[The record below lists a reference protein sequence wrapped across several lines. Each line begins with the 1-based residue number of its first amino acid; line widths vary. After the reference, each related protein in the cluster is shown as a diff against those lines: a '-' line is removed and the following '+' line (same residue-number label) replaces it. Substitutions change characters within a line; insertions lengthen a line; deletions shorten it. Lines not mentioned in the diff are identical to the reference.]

1 MGVQNKIVLNDKSQG
16 KTIDICGLNIVLP
29 KKPKAS
35 EILFNEKSKK
45 EQKWERTDMPLG
57 LDEDTASKY
66 QDFINQE
73 FTRRLEGVWF
83 MNNGTPTYITGEHYY
98 YLNWCKLDVG
108 YPQYRDRDRMFF
120 VYWEACK
127 KDDNCFGMVM
137 VKHRREGASY
147 KGASILL
154 HEVSSRYNSHG
165 GIISK
170 TGVDAKSLF
179 TDKLVYMFRQLPF
192 FFQPI
197 IDGSDNP
204 KSTLS
209 FRAPGQKMTKK
220 YKKIVKSQAL
230 NSKID
235 WRNTKDNSYDSVKL
249 VRYLCDE
256 AGKWV
261 DANVEKNWEV
271 VRSCLTLG
279 DKIIGKCFMPTT
291 VNELEGAGGENFKN
305 LWFDSSI
312 EEKDAN
318 GRTRS
323 GLYSYFTPA
332 YDGYEG
338 FIDEYGMSI
347 VDTPTE
353 KQAKFIGKTI
363 GAKEFLQNIR
373 DSYKNNTNKLS
384 EEKRQRPFTVEE
396 AFRSDS
402 SQSVFDVEKIYQQMD
417 YNETADNVTVKGDF
431 IWQGGIKDTK
441 VKWIPS
447 SKGIWLISWIP
458 PEQMRN
464 AIDLKVSGKNPGN
477 HTELV
482 AGCDPYDHDTT
493 TDGRRSDAACYV
505 FKKFSMMDDFSNQ
518 FVCEYINR
526 PPKAEIFYEDIL
538 KTCVFYGCQILIE
551 NNKVGLIKYFENRG
565 YYKYLMDR
573 PENTHTDSSRKQKTK
588 GIPST
593 GVAVL
598 NAQIEAISSYVYD
611 YIGVN
616 LETGEMGRCY
626 FNKLLDDW
634 SRFEPDN
641 RTKYDATV
649 ASSLALLGAQKH
661 VAAKVKKVKLSFIKK
676 YNNKGLISKR
686 I

>member
-1 MGVQNKIVLNDKSQG
+1 MEGKIRVN
-16 KTIDICGLNIVLP
+16 GLEFKLP
-29 KKPKAS
+29 PKPRKKD
-35 EILFNEKSKK
+35 ILFSDLKK
-45 EQKWERTDMPLG
+45 KDQKWKRTELPDTLSEETAASHSEFISTEFERRK
-57 LDEDTASKY
+57 S
-66 QDFINQE
+66 
-73 FTRRLEGVWF
+73 GVWF
-83 MNNGTPTYITGEHYY
+83 MNNGKPTYITGEHYY
-98 YLNWCKLDVG
+98 YLNWCKLDIG
-108 YPQYRDRDRMFF
+108 YPEYRDRDRRFF
-120 VYWEACK
+120 IFWEICK
-127 KDDNCFGMVM
+127 NDPECFGMVM

-147 KGASILL
+147 KGAAMLL
-154 HEVSSRYNSHG
+154 YEITSRYNSHG

-179 TDKLVYMFRQLPF
+179 TDKLVYMFRHLPF

-209 FRAPGQKMTKK
+209 FNAPGQKISKNF
-220 YKKIVKSQAL
+220 KKIVKSEAL

-249 VRYLCDE
+249 IRYLCDE
-256 AGKWV
+256 GGKWV
-261 DANVEKNWEV
+261 DANVEKNWQV

-291 VNELEGAGGENFKN
+291 VNEMADSGGERFKN
-305 LWFDSSI
+305 IWDDSSI
-312 EEKDAN
+312 EERDAN

-323 GLYSYFTPA
+323 GMYSYFTPA

-338 FIDEYGMSI
+338 FIDEYGMSV
-347 VDTPTE
+347 VDTPTKE
-353 KQAKFIGKTI
+353 QARFIGKNI
-363 GAKEFLQNIR
+363 GAKEYLQNVR
-373 DSYKNNTNKLS
+373 EGYKKNTTKLS

-402 SQSVFDVEKIYQQMD
+402 RHSPFDVERIYQQMD
-417 YNETADNVTVKGDF
+417 YNEESEGLIVKGDF
-431 IWQGGIKDTK
+431 IWKDGMKDTK
-441 VKWIPS
+441 VLWKPGSTGRWR
-447 SKGIWLISWIP
+447 ISWLP
-458 PEQMRN
+458 PEERRN
-464 AIDLKVSGKNPGN
+464 NIKMKGNRKCPGN
-477 HTELV
+477 EIEMV

-505 FKKFSMMDDFSNQ
+505 YKKFTMMDDFSNV
-518 FVCEYINR
+518 FVCEYIAR
-526 PPKAEIFYEDIL
+526 PPKAEMFYEDVL
-538 KTCVFYGCQILIE
+538 KTCVFYGCPILVE
-551 NNKVGLIKYFENRG
+551 NNKIGILKYFERRG
-565 YYKYLMDR
+565 YYEYLMDR
-573 PENTHTDSSRKQKTK
+573 PESTHTDSSRKQKTK

-598 NAQIEAISSYVYD
+598 NAQTEAIASYVYD
-611 YIGVN
+611 YVGI
-616 LETGEMGRCY
+616 LDLDKMEMGKCY
-626 FNKLLDDW
+626 FNRLLDDW

-661 VAAKVKKVKLSFIKK
+661 VTQKKVKKISINFIKK
-676 YNNKGLISKR
+676 YNNSGLISKR